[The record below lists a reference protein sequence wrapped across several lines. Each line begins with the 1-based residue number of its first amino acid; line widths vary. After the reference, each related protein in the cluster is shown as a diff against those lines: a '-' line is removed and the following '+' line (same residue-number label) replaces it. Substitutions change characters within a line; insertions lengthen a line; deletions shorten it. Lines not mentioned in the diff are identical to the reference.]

1 MSVLNKFAMTPEQ
14 RLAYMVMER
23 SKKSQQKLADM
34 ERSKTLEQKL
44 ADQRQR
50 VTKAQQEIESLIK
63 NVDGYMRV
71 GNLPS

>member
-1 MSVLNKFAMTPEQ
+1 MDALNNVARTREQ

-23 SKKSQQKLADM
+23 STKSQQKLADM